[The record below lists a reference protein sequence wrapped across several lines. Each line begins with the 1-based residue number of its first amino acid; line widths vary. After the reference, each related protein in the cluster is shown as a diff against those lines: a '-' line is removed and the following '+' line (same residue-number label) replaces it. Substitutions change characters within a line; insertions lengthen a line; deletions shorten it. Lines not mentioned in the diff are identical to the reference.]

1 MKIIIFLLL
10 HLSLYAEIVMD
21 NGQCFERKGNMNYI
35 VPCPSKRD
43 VVQKRQQRSVASIE
57 QNSVMQDNPCITT
70 LGKYTIEYKSQPI
83 KSATE
88 ISCVDAKEYI
98 HSMFLGYE
106 KSLTIGKQKIGE
118 LMVKRGFSHCNITLY
133 YGEYIT
139 VGIMDGDK
147 NMCNDFMAFHAQKR
161 DKRMK

>member
-21 NGQCFERKGNMNYI
+21 NGQCFDRKGNMNYI
-35 VPCPSKRD
+35 VPCPSKANLAKQRE
-43 VVQKRQQRSVASIE
+43 QQSVENKEPNTLTQS
-57 QNSVMQDNPCITT
+57 NPCITP
-70 LGKYTIEYKSQPI
+70 LGRYNIEYKSTPLND
-83 KSATE
+83 ATE
-88 ISCVDAKEYI
+88 ISCIHAKEYI
-98 HSMFLGYE
+98 NSMFLGYT
-106 KSLTIGKQKIGE
+106 KSLSNSKQKIGE
-118 LMVKRGFSHCNITLY
+118 LMVKRGFSHCRIELY

-139 VGIMDGDK
+139 VGIMHGDK